1 MTIAR
6 KTMRS
11 LLPLI
16 FLNQTAL
23 TITFPLVTL
32 IFFDPQSRL
41 LTSDLSTAARSM
53 WYGLCVALPNIINLF
68 FAPYLSILSDEMG
81 RKKIL
86 IIEVG
91 SAALFTAL
99 VGFGIYFG
107 SMMLVFAGFI
117 IKGAFSRS
125 NPTALAII
133 ADSTPSTKKI
143 LYMGYLQF
151 AISVGAALGPI
162 IGGYCATLYFTQLNF
177 AAAFIIASVVA
188 LISTQLA
195 YVSLPE
201 TLINKTIS
209 NKARF
214 DWIGLMQ
221 CCQQKSVQRIA
232 LILILTQISWSAY
245 YQFIP
250 PILKTQQ
257 HFNAHQLGWFI
268 GSIAIWLA
276 FAAGPLLVCLHR
288 VLSTQKLLL
297 TSLYFLLAG
306 IFLTIM
312 TQLEWLPK
320 QMVWLAALPV
330 AAGDVIAY
338 SCLIAFFSNLTS
350 HQHQGKIMGL
360 GFLIVGLTWS
370 LTSFCGGFL
379 MGYHALLPLMLAPS
393 GVLAAIILVHTQFGK
408 KIALDTESAFA
419 NQPG

>member
-1 MTIAR
+1 MTVAR

-32 IFFDPQSRL
+32 IFFDHQSRL
-41 LTSDLSTAARSM
+41 FASDLSTATRSM
-53 WYGLCVALPNIINLF
+53 WYGLCVALPNVINLF
-68 FAPYLSILSDEMG
+68 FAPYLSILSDEVG
-81 RKKIL
+81 RKRIL
-86 IIEVG
+86 MIEIG

-99 VGFGIYFG
+99 VGFGIYLGNMGF
-107 SMMLVFAGFI
+107 VFAGFI
-117 IKGAFSRS
+117 VKGAFSRS
-125 NPTALAII
+125 NPTALAIV

-162 IGGYCATLYFTQLNF
+162 VGGYCATLYFTQLNF
-177 AAAFIIASVVA
+177 AAAFIVAAIIA

-195 YVSLPE
+195 HVLLQE

-214 DWIGLMQ
+214 DWTGLVQ

-257 HFNAHQLGWFI
+257 HFNSHQLGWFI
-268 GSIAIWLA
+268 GIIAIWLA
-276 FAAGPLLVCLHR
+276 FASGPLLAFLHYL
-288 VLSTQKLLL
+288 LSTQKLLIV
-297 TSLYFLLAG
+297 SLYFLLAG
-306 IFLTIM
+306 IFLTLM
-312 TQLEWLPK
+312 TQLGWLPE
-320 QMVWLAALPV
+320 QMVWFAALPV

-338 SCLIAFFSNLTS
+338 SCLIAFFSNLTP

-360 GFLIVGLTWS
+360 AFLIVGLTWS
-370 LTSFCGGFL
+370 FTSFCGGFL
-379 MGYHALLPLMLAPS
+379 MGYHTLLPLMLAPS
-393 GVLAAIILVHTQFGK
+393 GILAAIILIHTQFGK